1 LTITFILENRIL
13 LAAEGLSAERRVR
26 DLSKPLASIED
37 SDFIFENTPV
47 KVVINRNCPEIELVG
62 LKAGPF
68 EEGKEYE
75 IKFWIAEE
83 LEKAG
88 IARFHEEGQL
98 DAVKLYKLHWKES
111 VQPTNQIAPLTED
124 FYPKLRRYL
133 ANLKKDC
140 IKKPETMK
148 EYDKVI
154 RLSHDIINCR
164 LKKIVSLSSA
174 PDQTN
179 QVLNNLTK
187 EERIIYERLH
197 SIISGWRTKILK
209 PKEGGGE
216 Q

>member
-1 LTITFILENRIL
+1 
-13 LAAEGLSAERRVR
+13 LA
-26 DLSKPLASIED
+26 KPLASIDD

-47 KVVINRNCPEIELVG
+47 KVIINRNCPEIELVG
-62 LKAGPF
+62 LKVGPF
-68 EEGKEYE
+68 EEGKDYE
-75 IKFWIAEE
+75 VKFWIAEE

-88 IARFHEEGQL
+88 IARFYEEGQL
-98 DAVKLYKLHWKES
+98 DANRLNKIHWKES

-140 IKKPETMK
+140 IRKPEKMK
-148 EYDKVI
+148 EYEKGI

-164 LKKIVSLSSA
+164 LRKIVSLSSA

-187 EERIIYERLH
+187 EERVIYERLH
-197 SIISGWRTKILK
+197 FIISGWRTEILK
-209 PKEGGGE
+209 PKEGE
-216 Q
+216 REE

>member
-1 LTITFILENRIL
+1 
-13 LAAEGLSAERRVR
+13 LA
-26 DLSKPLASIED
+26 KPLTLIKD
-37 SDFIFENTPV
+37 SDFLFENTPV
-47 KVVINRNCPEIELVG
+47 KVFINRNCPEIDLVG
-62 LKAGPF
+62 LKVGPF

-75 IKFWIAEE
+75 VKFWIAEE

-88 IARFHEEGQL
+88 IARFHEEEQL

-111 VQPTNQIAPLTED
+111 VQPPNQIAPLIED

-140 IKKPETMK
+140 IRKPDKMK
-148 EYDKVI
+148 EYEKAT

-174 PDQTN
+174 PAQTN
-179 QVLNNLTK
+179 QVLNNLTR
-187 EERIIYERLH
+187 EERVVYEHLH
-197 SIISGWRTKILK
+197 SVVSSWRTEILK
-209 PKEGGGE
+209 PKDEGSE